1 MFRRLRNRHIVLLDL
16 PAIALAAYGAFV
28 VRFDWV
34 FTEQRSEFFPYL
46 IAALIVK
53 PLVLLAFGIYARY
66 WRYASIPDMVSLGL
80 AISTSSVAMGIVVG
94 LGRLAGVSRW
104 FPRSVIFIDWLLA
117 LVLIGLIRLSIRAI
131 ADQTARSRAGSGTGI
146 YPKPSKR
153 VLIVGAG
160 MAGSMVVQELRRN
173 PHLGMAP
180 VGYLDDDSGKI
191 GKLIHG
197 VPVVSDTSALGG
209 VVRSQRIDEVVIAM
223 PRAPGTAVRKVLEYC
238 RLEGVASR
246 IVPGVFELLDGNVSV
261 NRLRKVEIADLLR
274 RPQLVGR
281 AEHVPYLTGRTV
293 LITGAGGSIGS
304 ELSRQV
310 AFSGPRRLV
319 LLGHGE
325 NSIFAVHGALKEQY
339 PHVRTHPVIADVRD
353 YGRLLTLFGRFKPDV
368 VFHAAAHKHVPLMEE
383 NPEEAFTNNVRGTQ
397 SVLRA
402 SEQHGVGRFVLI
414 STDKAV
420 APTSAMGASK
430 RLAEALVLDS
440 GSRTGRPYVVVRFG
454 NVLGSRGSVVPTLQ
468 MQIERGVPLTL
479 THPDMKRFF
488 MTIPE
493 AVHLVLQ
500 AGGMDAEGGL
510 FVLNMGEQ
518 LKVLDLANDLIR
530 LSGVDPATV
539 PIRYTGVRPGE
550 KFEES
555 LWDPDATV
563 AATSN
568 PEVFRVRE
576 RELAAAVDIR
586 SIVDD
591 VIAAAER
598 GDLEQLRRSLAKALP
613 DYADDL
619 AFATNSSAG
628 DIGRGDLG
636 GVLP

>member
-1 MFRRLRNRHIVLLDL
+1 
-16 PAIALAAYGAFV
+16 
-28 VRFDWV
+28 
-34 FTEQRSEFFPYL
+34 
-46 IAALIVK
+46 
-53 PLVLLAFGIYARY
+53 
-66 WRYASIPDMVSLGL
+66 
-80 AISTSSVAMGIVVG
+80 
-94 LGRLAGVSRW
+94 
-104 FPRSVIFIDWLLA
+104 
-117 LVLIGLIRLSIRAI
+117 
-131 ADQTARSRAGSGTGI
+131 
-146 YPKPSKR
+146 
-153 VLIVGAG
+153 
-160 MAGSMVVQELRRN
+160 
-173 PHLGMAP
+173 
-180 VGYLDDDSGKI
+180 
-191 GKLIHG
+191 
-197 VPVVSDTSALGG
+197 
-209 VVRSQRIDEVVIAM
+209 
-223 PRAPGTAVRKVLEYC
+223 
-238 RLEGVASR
+238 
-246 IVPGVFELLDGNVSV
+246 
-261 NRLRKVEIADLLR
+261 
-274 RPQLVGR
+274 
-281 AEHVPYLTGRTV
+281 
-293 LITGAGGSIGS
+293 
-304 ELSRQV
+304 
-310 AFSGPRRLV
+310 
-319 LLGHGE
+319 
-325 NSIFAVHGALKEQY
+325 
-339 PHVRTHPVIADVRD
+339 
-353 YGRLLTLFGRFKPDV
+353 
-368 VFHAAAHKHVPLMEE
+368 
-383 NPEEAFTNNVRGTQ
+383 
-397 SVLRA
+397 
-402 SEQHGVGRFVLI
+402 VLI